1 VIGKIYDL
9 RNGGLQNLYNISN
22 NKKIILWIKY
32 VVMIMYLVM
41 QMQDVMMIQEIFTLY
56 SPIALTA
63 VSAFTFNQD

>member
-9 RNGGLQNLYNISN
+9 RNGELQNLYNISN

-41 QMQDVMMIQEIFTLY
+41 KMQDVMIFQEIFTLY
-56 SPIALTA
+56 LPIALAMLA
-63 VSAFTFNQD
+63 VSTFNQD